1 MDWIEQLL
9 GVSPDG
15 GSGALEFIYLAVAAF
30 AIGVVVRWRVRRR
43 GRSSGSSPSDG
54 G

>member
-15 GSGALEFIYLAVAAF
+15 GSGALEAVYLVVLAF
-30 AIGVVVRWRVRRR
+30 GVMAMVRWRRVRRR
-43 GRSSGSSPSDG
+43 RNSSGRSESR
-54 G
+54 